1 MTTFLSLLCLAKNVS
16 EKLLLSRWNLRTLS
30 PPSSTSPSLAPR
42 WRASSYSTTW
52 LRIQLC
58 SRFQIK
64 CRFFSASFSS
74 QGRGADQGG
83 DYQFDIYRSMK
94 QHNQV
99 LIVWMQTFCRQ
110 WRSPP
115 NLHLLRTLGPYSRP
129 EAMCCGCI
137 IFSPRFIRQKSSF
150 ISPHLPFLPI
160 SYNRWPLRGRC
171 ITQARQKRRPSFIN
185 QARYETFFNY
195 LDVKMYFFRPFK
207 DERLE
212 EATIGVQL
220 CCRMGEKGGGEG
232 GWHVKLNM
240 VRLDKDKW

>member
-1 MTTFLSLLCLAKNVS
+1 MCLKSCFCPGGIWGHSRHHHRLLPLSRRGGGQAHIQQPGWGSSCVPGFRSNADLFLHNFLPRGGVLTREETTSLTFTDQWSNTIRSYFGC
-16 EKLLLSRWNLRTLS
+16 KLLVEVTV
-30 PPSSTSPSLAPR
+30 TS
-42 WRASSYSTTW
+42 
-52 LRIQLC
+52 
-58 SRFQIK
+58 K
-64 CRFFSASFSS
+64 SAYF
-74 QGRGADQGG
+74 
-83 DYQFDIYRSMK
+83 
-94 QHNQV
+94 V
-99 LIVWMQTFCRQ
+99 
-110 WRSPP
+110 
-115 NLHLLRTLGPYSRP
+115 RTLGLRSGP

-150 ISPHLPFLPI
+150 ISPPLPFLPI

-171 ITQARQKRRPSFIN
+171 ITQARLKRHPSFTN